1 MKKNRWKKGIAL
13 FLSIT
18 AIFTGS
24 MIPVQASE
32 YWPQAPETASPC
44 VMVMEMNT
52 GAVLYEKNVD
62 EVHYPASI
70 TKIMTTLIAIEKGK
84 MDDIVTFSA
93 DAVYKNEG
101 DTSHISRDL
110 EEQSTL
116 EQCLYG
122 VMLESAN
129 ECAYAVA
136 EHIGGGDVSK
146 FVDMMNEK
154 AKELGCTNTH
164 FNNTNGLP
172 DEQHYTSTRDMLLIA
187 RAAYENE
194 EFRKITGTKVYVIP
208 PTNKHEDETT
218 LHNHHNMLYP
228 FRTAKY
234 IYDGCTGGK
243 TGYTSKCRYTL
254 ITYAKKN
261 GMTLVSGVMRADSPW
276 DTNNEYTDTIKLL
289 NTTFEKYK
297 RYNIQNDA
305 VKEINNNYL
314 FTKFS
319 PFFNS
324 NNSPLTIDSDAGV
337 MLPKGVDISK
347 TKKKI
352 TMDEKSSK
360 IVDGK
365 KVIGHISYTYN
376 GKEIG
381 GSDIYYAKPA
391 VASLND
397 SIDMADWFTEAVQ
410 TANKEPFQWKRLAV
424 ILILVVVI
432 LIVVIYIIH
441 RMRAEREQRERRKRY
456 RRTRKSY
463 KKNRRY

>member
-24 MIPVQASE
+24 MIPTQASE

-52 GAVLYEKNVD
+52 GAVLYEKNAD

-84 MDDIVTFSA
+84 MDDVVTFSA

-110 EEQSTL
+110 EEQMTL

-243 TGYTSKCRYTL
+243 TGYTVAANSTL
-254 ITYAKKN
+254 VTYAERDGMSLVCVVMNAQAPAHFEDTVNLFNYCFDNFQLFNIAENETNYTSAEQKN
-261 GMTLVSGVMRADSPW
+261 AGT
-276 DTNNEYTDTIKLL
+276 L
-289 NTTFEKYK
+289 NTNEPFVDIDK
-297 RYNIQNDA
+297 DA
-305 VKEINNNYL
+305 GIVLPKTAE
-314 FTKFS
+314 F
-319 PFFNS
+319 
-324 NNSPLTIDSDAGV
+324 SDA
-337 MLPKGVDISK
+337 
-347 TKKKI
+347 T
-352 TMDEKSSK
+352 SK
-360 IVDGK
+360 IVYDDVTNDTVGTIEYTYAGHEVGKADIVKTNVQVPEYKFSNQTDVSEEAQTEETEHVSKIQIRMSTIITVVVVVLVLLVLGIIIK
-365 KVIGHISYTYN
+365 KVADNFYIIKHN
-376 GKEIG
+376 FEVRKEH
-381 GSDIYYAKPA
+381 
-391 VASLND
+391 
-397 SIDMADWFTEAVQ
+397 
-410 TANKEPFQWKRLAV
+410 KRLFK
-424 ILILVVVI
+424 
-432 LIVVIYIIH
+432 
-441 RMRAEREQRERRKRY
+441 REKKRNKRR
-456 RRTRKSY
+456 RR
-463 KKNRRY
+463 RR

>member
-1 MKKNRWKKGIAL
+1 MA
-13 FLSIT
+13 
-18 AIFTGS
+18 
-24 MIPVQASE
+24 
-32 YWPQAPETASPC
+32 
-44 VMVMEMNT
+44 
-52 GAVLYEKNVD
+52 
-62 EVHYPASI
+62 
-70 TKIMTTLIAIEKGK
+70 
-84 MDDIVTFSA
+84 
-93 DAVYKNEG
+93 
-101 DTSHISRDL
+101 
-110 EEQSTL
+110 
-116 EQCLYG
+116 
-122 VMLESAN
+122 
-129 ECAYAVA
+129 
-136 EHIGGGDVSK
+136 
-146 FVDMMNEK
+146 
-154 AKELGCTNTH
+154 
-164 FNNTNGLP
+164 
-172 DEQHYTSTRDMLLIA
+172 LIA
-187 RAAYENE
+187 RAAYKNPT
-194 EFRKITGTKVYVIP
+194 FAKITGTKRYNIP
-208 PTNKHEDETT
+208 KTNKSKTGHA
-218 LHNHHNMLYP
+218 LHNHHQMLLAGTHPQYV
-228 FRTAKY
+228 Y
-234 IYDGCTGGK
+234 EYCVGGK

-261 GMTLVSGVMRADSPW
+261 GMTLVSVVMRADSPW

-347 TKKKI
+347 TQKKI

-360 IVDGK
+360 MVDGK

-376 GKEIG
+376 RKEIG

-456 RRTRKSY
+456 RRTRKTY

>member
-13 FLSIT
+13 FLSIM

-52 GAVLYEKNVD
+52 GAVLYEKNAD

-84 MDDIVTFSA
+84 MDDVVTFSA

-110 EEQSTL
+110 EEQMTL

-172 DEQHYTSTRDMLLIA
+172 DEQHYTSTRDMLLLP
-187 RAAYENE
+187 
-194 EFRKITGTKVYVIP
+194 VP
-208 PTNKHEDETT
+208 H
-218 LHNHHNMLYP
+218 
-228 FRTAKY
+228 
-234 IYDGCTGGK
+234 
-243 TGYTSKCRYTL
+243 
-254 ITYAKKN
+254 
-261 GMTLVSGVMRADSPW
+261 MRMRNFVRLQVRRSMSFLRP
-276 DTNNEYTDTIKLL
+276 
-289 NTTFEKYK
+289 
-297 RYNIQNDA
+297 
-305 VKEINNNYL
+305 
-314 FTKFS
+314 
-319 PFFNS
+319 
-324 NNSPLTIDSDAGV
+324 
-337 MLPKGVDISK
+337 ISMK
-347 TKKKI
+347 TKP
-352 TMDEKSSK
+352 
-360 IVDGK
+360 
-365 KVIGHISYTYN
+365 H
-376 GKEIG
+376 
-381 GSDIYYAKPA
+381 
-391 VASLND
+391 
-397 SIDMADWFTEAVQ
+397 
-410 TANKEPFQWKRLAV
+410 
-424 ILILVVVI
+424 
-432 LIVVIYIIH
+432 YIITTICSI
-441 RMRAEREQRERRKRY
+441 RSVRQNISMMDVPEERPDIP
-456 RRTRKSY
+456 
-463 KKNRRY
+463 